1 MNLTP
6 LQVDIKKQMGLITD
20 HDVEW
25 RFHWKFWQPVYI
37 YARKHRFGRYCVV
50 RERSYLST
58 QSTVGR
64 MVVERGLAEDVHT
77 ATPMNLLVAAKTAAK
92 WMEFWCDENSC
103 DCDVHSD
110 VTGKIAPGYK
120 HSPDCPK
127 CDLERIKRVIE
138 LAEPAFRRF
147 EK

>member
-6 LQVDIKKQMGLITD
+6 LQVEIKKQMGLITD

-77 ATPMNLLVAAKTAAK
+77 ATPMNG
-92 WMEFWCDENSC
+92 DENLKTEIVR
-103 DCDVHSD
+103 DSD
-110 VTGKIAPGYK
+110 EKCRAEFEAKYK
-120 HSPDCPK
+120 K
-127 CDLERIKRVIE
+127 EE
-138 LAEPAFRRF
+138 GN
-147 EK
+147 